1 MKDYKYL
8 VANGCSFVVGLGC
21 TNSTEQRFSKLLS
34 DKLECEVYN
43 LAKNGGSNDRIIRT
57 SFDWVREHKGK
68 ENVLIVFGLTGYARM
83 DVWVNGWNEDSDVP
97 IGYRQFIFSSRKAK
111 TGFSRKYDLQ
121 KNLGVTVEERNKFFK
136 IFTEYFLSEEKRME
150 KLKRELI
157 MFQSYMKEQLPN
169 SELILFSSLLWDVPK
184 SFKECFNWFEF
195 KNGQTWREDFENI
208 HNVASHPST
217 LAHKLIADELYDFI
231 EKIRNE

>member
-1 MKDYKYL
+1 MKKYKTI
-8 VANGCSFVVGLGC
+8 VANGCSFVVGKVC
-21 TNSTEQRFSKLLS
+21 SSVPEQRFSKLLS
-34 DKLECEVYN
+34 DKLECEEYN
-43 LAKNGGSNDRIIRT
+43 IAQSGGSNGRIIRT
-57 SFDWVREHKGK
+57 SFDWVKKHKGK

-83 DVWVNGWNEDSDVP
+83 DVWVNGWNEDADASS
-97 IGYRQFIFSSRKAK
+97 GYRQFIFSSRKAK

-121 KNLGVTVEERNKFFK
+121 KNLGVTVEEQNKFFK
-136 IFTEYFLSEEKRME
+136 IFTKYFLNEDERMK

-195 KNGQTWREDFENI
+195 KNGQTWTEDCGKI
-208 HNVASHPST
+208 RSVTSHPSVD
-217 LAHKLIADELYDFI
+217 AHKLIADELYDFI
-231 EKIRNE
+231 EKI